1 VDVVIIIYEG
11 VLITLRL
18 GGPLHPAKF
27 HLDGLEVWVYG
38 LKNFENLEFYQYNCP
53 QGADPLRDSY
63 KIYRF
68 YARPQYT

>member
-1 VDVVIIIYEG
+1 MDVVIIIYEG

-38 LKNFENLEFYQYNCP
+38 LKNFENLEFYQIAP
-53 QGADPLRDSY
+53 EVGPLARFLQNLQ
-63 KIYRF
+63 F
-68 YARPQYT
+68 YARPQST